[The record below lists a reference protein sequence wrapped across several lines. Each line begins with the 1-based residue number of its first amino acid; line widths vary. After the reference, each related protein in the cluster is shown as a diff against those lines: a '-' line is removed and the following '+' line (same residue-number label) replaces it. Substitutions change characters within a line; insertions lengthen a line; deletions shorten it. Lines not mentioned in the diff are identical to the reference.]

1 MTVSCCCP
9 ETFVWPLVTKRLLEH
24 YNYSSANFSVSWK
37 TIPQLVLGS
46 RHTGQCV
53 SLLYLFDV
61 TSHHNEIPRSSPCTV
76 ISHKIGP
83 PFSSST
89 KLCLF
94 FWKHAHLFK
103 QISLTV
109 FEVCIL
115 LRRKYHNSQ
124 KYAYPSLPLPPP
136 SLRSHLSSSFMGTF
150 LRDYGMGPQYTFLPM
165 QIPILPW
172 SPTNQWAIM

>member
-9 ETFVWPLVTKRLLEH
+9 ETFVWPWVTKHLLEH
-24 YNYSSANFSVSWK
+24 YNYSSADLSVSWK

-53 SLLYLFDV
+53 SLLYLP
-61 TSHHNEIPRSSPCTV
+61 HNEIPRSSPCTV
-76 ISHKIGP
+76 ISQKLAH
-83 PFSSST
+83 PFLWH

-115 LRRKYHNSQ
+115 LRRQLSKYVYLS
-124 KYAYPSLPLPPP
+124 LPPP
-136 SLRSHLSSSFMGTF
+136 HFFSDANPLFAL
-150 LRDYGMGPQYTFLPM
+150 
-165 QIPILPW
+165 IPE
-172 SPTNQWAIM
+172 PTNHCIIVIYFCIRNYMVQLIT

>member
-9 ETFVWPLVTKRLLEH
+9 ETFVWPLVAKRLLEH
-24 YNYSSANFSVSWK
+24 YNSSTDLSVSWK

-76 ISHKIGP
+76 ISQKLAH
-83 PFSSST
+83 PFLLRQ

-109 FEVCIL
+109 FEVLHTFGKEI
-115 LRRKYHNSQ
+115 SQ
-124 KYAYPSLPLPPP
+124 
-136 SLRSHLSSSFMGTF
+136 LSKIR
-150 LRDYGMGPQYTFLPM
+150 LFLPA
-165 QIPILPW
+165 P
-172 SPTNQWAIM
+172 SPLFCRCKPPFCLDPRTNQPTIV